1 MNDQTLEMQ
10 DDEVI
15 IDEAEQVEVDGVE
28 TDEETIEEAKKA
40 SFGDPSEVPD
50 PTNVKAVAPV
60 TKKPTTKAGMIT
72 AMADLMK
79 GKKKD
84 ELSATYE
91 KMLEIMQGVTES
103 TEVSSEA
110 QEVVSIKEV
119 RKLSREDINVAEDVA
134 AIFGGEDLSEDFR
147 EKATTI
153 FEAAVLSK
161 VNEVLESVTIDFE
174 AELEVEKK
182 SISEDLAT
190 KLDDYL
196 EYVAEEWM
204 KENEIAVEQG
214 IRAEI
219 AENFMSGLRTLFQ
232 ENYIEV
238 PEEKADLLDEM
249 VEKLS
254 QVEES
259 LSEEMNRNIAL
270 KKQINDLQ
278 RAEVFENVSEG
289 LTQTQ
294 IEKFESLAEGV
305 DFDDEESF
313 KNKLETIKENY
324 FHTEEVSL
332 DNDADDEPL
341 DDSVITEEATQ
352 NNGSMANYMNAISRS
367 IKK

>member
-1 MNDQTLEMQ
+1 MTDPTLEMH
-10 DDEVI
+10 DEEI
-15 IDEAEQVEVDGVE
+15 IVDEAVQVEVDGVE

-50 PTNVKAVAPV
+50 PTNVKATAP
-60 TKKPTTKAGMIT
+60 KAQKPTTKAGMIT
-72 AMADLMK
+72 AMADMMK

-84 ELSATYE
+84 ELAAQYE
-91 KMLEIMQGVTES
+91 KMMDIMKGKA
-103 TEVSSEA
+103 VSEEA
-110 QEVVSIKEV
+110 SKEETVSIKEV
-119 RKLSREDINVAEDVA
+119 RKLSREDINVSEDVA

-174 AELEVEKK
+174 AELESEKEI
-182 SISEDLAT
+182 ISEDLAA

-219 AENFMSGLRTLFQ
+219 AENFMNGLRTLFQ
-232 ENYIEV
+232 ENYIDV

-249 VEKLS
+249 VEKLNDI
-254 QVEES
+254 EAS
-259 LSEEMNRNIAL
+259 LNEEMDRNIAL
-270 KKQINDLQ
+270 KKEISSLK
-278 RAEVFENVSEG
+278 RADVFEHVSEG

-305 DFDDEESF
+305 DFDDEKSF

-324 FHTEEVSL
+324 FQVEEVSL
-332 DNDADDEPL
+332 DDDADDEPL
-341 DDSVITEEATQ
+341 DNSVIVEEATK